1 MERDDPLLHHASTKR
16 AREDDLNHDL
26 PKKTR
31 QQQRTTVAQRPS
43 QSPHNGAPAAQ
54 PDHGPS
60 TADQVKAADEDDD
73 ADSTDET
80 WRPPSL
86 WRSSGRYHRTSQ
98 SLLLGKGSFAT
109 VVEVRDKLTG
119 AIRARKRQTLDED
132 RLPQILFEIKA
143 LTSLQ
148 GHRGIAELIDIC
160 HSEDRVDIIMPL
172 YWGTLDDL
180 MQAQGRTLSSSL
192 AKNLTHQILVAVA
205 FVHSKNLV
213 HTDIKPDNILVTDD
227 GILKLADFG
236 LASDIGT
243 AKISVGTF
251 GYAAAESLLQ
261 CLNSSFQQDVW
272 STGAMFDG
280 DTVVEA
286 VTSILRFTGHEGGPL
301 FPERLK
307 LKDQPGVPKT
317 WPIRSSDA
325 AHRLR
330 GTTPEAAAFITSMLQ
345 LQPNRRP
352 HLSLLLKDL
361 FFSPAPF
368 QPKLPSRRA
377 QL

>member
-31 QQQRTTVAQRPS
+31 QQQRTTVAQR
-43 QSPHNGAPAAQ
+43 H
-54 PDHGPS
+54 
-60 TADQVKAADEDDD
+60 D

-132 RLPQILFEIKA
+132 RLPQILFEIKV

-227 GILKLADFG
+227 GILKLPDFG

-272 STGAMFDG
+272 STGCVVAEILTGRAMFDG

-368 QPKLPSRRA
+368 QSKLPSRRA